1 MPNDAKLGMVFG
13 VGLVIIVAVIF
24 FRKDTSAADP
34 FATIPKSAPALTQ
47 PPPPR
52 VPAGTPGR
60 VEAPPTGGQKHVVED
75 GDTLMGL
82 ARRYY
87 GNADKFGLIYQANR
101 DQLSTTDRL
110 QPGKVLTIP
119 DAH

>member
-24 FRKDTSAADP
+24 FRKDTTAADP
-34 FATIPKSAPALTQ
+34 FATIPKSAPAITQ
-47 PPPPR
+47 VPRPANTNPPARTETP
-52 VPAGTPGR
+52 PAGG
-60 VEAPPTGGQKHVVED
+60 KKYVVED

-87 GNADKFGLIYQANR
+87 GSGEKFDVIYQANR
-101 DQLSTTDRL
+101 DQLTTTDRL
-110 QPGKVLTIP
+110 RPGMVLTIP